1 MNIWKITLQNIK
13 SKPLYTFLS
22 VFTLALSVGLL
33 LGIQQLKSSFKH
45 QIEKN
50 LAGIDL
56 VVGAKG
62 SPLQL
67 VLASVLHLDN
77 PTGNI
82 SYKDAKKI
90 GKNPLIKTAVPISY
104 GDNYKGYKI
113 VGTTDDFLK
122 LYKAELEKGT
132 TTKKSLEVVIGAT
145 IAEKLKL
152 SIGDTFLS
160 SHGLIENE
168 IDVHNDVFTVVGILK
183 PTYQAIDRLI
193 ITKLES
199 IWDVHDH
206 HDHEEGEHDEHKGLE
221 DHEGDKHHDN
231 DHKEHTNFVEIS
243 TSNDIENHDDH
254 DDHDHHHEE
263 THADENHE
271 KYTNFV
277 EVSHTDHKEEHHD
290 EHDHDEGEHNKHK
303 DLDDHEDHENHEN
316 HEEDN
321 HKEHT
326 NFVEISASNYI
337 ENHNNHDDHDHHHKE
352 THADE
357 NHEKHTNFVEVP
369 HTDHKE
375 EHHDEHDHDEHHE
388 TEHKDHKHESSEEDK
403 EITSLLISFKN
414 PVALLT
420 MPRKINESTNMQAAL
435 PKYELDKLYNYTGIG
450 FKTINWI
457 AYLIL
462 IISGMIIFVSLYKM
476 VKERSFDLALLRTYG
491 ASNFQLVKMMIYE
504 GFLVVI
510 SAFIIGVL
518 LVKIVL
524 KFAFNLDQSGYQSI
538 LKTLS
543 FGDIFSIGIVI
554 VSFVLV
560 AIGLSI
566 YPIVTM
572 NVSKILSNEK

>member
-1 MNIWKITLQNIK
+1 MNVWKISLQNIK

-22 VFTLALSVGLL
+22 VFTLALSVALL
-33 LGIQQLKSSFKH
+33 LGIQQLKSSFEH
-45 QIEKN
+45 QIENN

-67 VLASVLHLDN
+67 VLASVLHIDN

-82 SYKDAKKI
+82 SYKEAKKI
-90 GKNPLIKTAVPISY
+90 GKNPMIKTAVPISY
-104 GDNYKGYKI
+104 GDNYNGYKI
-113 VGTTDDFLK
+113 VGTTDEFFK
-122 LYKAELEKGT
+122 LYNAELEKGT

-160 SHGLIENE
+160 SHGLVENE
-168 IDVHNDVFTVVGILK
+168 IDVHDDKFTVVGILK
-183 PTYQAIDRLI
+183 PTYQVIDRLI
-193 ITKLES
+193 ITNLES

-206 HDHEEGEHDEHKGLE
+206 DDHEEGEH
-221 DHEGDKHHDN
+221 N
-231 DHKEHTNFVEIS
+231 DHK
-243 TSNDIENHDDH
+243 
-254 DDHDHHHEE
+254 
-263 THADENHE
+263 
-271 KYTNFV
+271 K
-277 EVSHTDHKEEHHD
+277 
-290 EHDHDEGEHNKHK
+290 
-303 DLDDHEDHENHEN
+303 
-316 HEEDN
+316 
-321 HKEHT
+321 HT
-326 NFVEISASNYI
+326 NFVEISASNNI
-337 ENHNNHDDHDHHHKE
+337 ENHDGHHHHNEE

-357 NHEKHTNFVEVP
+357 NHEKHTNFVEVS
-369 HTDHKE
+369 HTDHQE
-375 EHHDEHDHDEHHE
+375 EDHDEHHE
-388 TEHKDHKHESSEEDK
+388 TEHEDHKHESSEEDK

-524 KFAFNLDQSGYQSI
+524 KFVFNLDQSGYQGI

>member
-104 GDNYKGYKI
+104 GDNYKGYRI

-168 IDVHNDVFTVVGILK
+168 IDVHNEVFTVVGILK

-199 IWDVHDH
+199 IWDAHDH
-206 HDHEEGEHDEHKGLE
+206 HDHEEGEHDEHKGHEIDDQHNEHDHEEHHETDLE
-221 DHEGDKHHDN
+221 DHE
-231 DHKEHTNFVEIS
+231 
-243 TSNDIENHDDH
+243 
-254 DDHDHHHEE
+254 
-263 THADENHE
+263 
-271 KYTNFV
+271 
-277 EVSHTDHKEEHHD
+277 
-290 EHDHDEGEHNKHK
+290 
-303 DLDDHEDHENHEN
+303 
-316 HEEDN
+316 
-321 HKEHT
+321 
-326 NFVEISASNYI
+326 
-337 ENHNNHDDHDHHHKE
+337 
-352 THADE
+352 
-357 NHEKHTNFVEVP
+357 
-369 HTDHKE
+369 
-375 EHHDEHDHDEHHE
+375 
-388 TEHKDHKHESSEEDK
+388 HESSQEDK
-403 EITSLLISFKN
+403 QVTSLLISFKN

-435 PKYELDKLYNYTGIG
+435 PKYELDKLYSYTGIG

-462 IISGMIIFVSLYKM
+462 IISGMIIFISLYKM
-476 VKERSFDLALLRTYG
+476 VKERAFDLALLRTFG
-491 ASNFQLVKMMIYE
+491 ASNFQLIKMMVYE
-504 GFLVVI
+504 GLLIVLT
-510 SAFIIGVL
+510 AFISGL
-518 LVKIVL
+518 LLIKILL
-524 KFAFNLDQSGYQSI
+524 KFIFVFAESGYQQGI
-538 LKTLS
+538 LKALS
-543 FGDIFSIGIVI
+543 FNDIFSIGIVI
-554 VSFVLV
+554 VSFVFV
-560 AIGLSI
+560 AIALAI